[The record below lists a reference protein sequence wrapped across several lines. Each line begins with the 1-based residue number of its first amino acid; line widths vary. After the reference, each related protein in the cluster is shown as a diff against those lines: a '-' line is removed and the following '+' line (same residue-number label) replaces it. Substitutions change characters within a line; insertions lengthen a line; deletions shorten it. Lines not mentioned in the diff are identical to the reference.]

1 MKERE
6 EIYKE
11 DNMTRQR
18 RGYHERSGDSWYGED
33 QETKKTMTIV
43 KQKVKEEET
52 TIMQWQQH
60 KLQVKK
66 KERKK
71 NKQKMEKRK
80 KENHKRKY
88 ISIVKKIPIVLN
100 SQSGQVPRLDL

>member
-43 KQKVKEEET
+43 K
-52 TIMQWQQH
+52 
-60 KLQVKK
+60 
-66 KERKK
+66 
-71 NKQKMEKRK
+71 
-80 KENHKRKY
+80 
-88 ISIVKKIPIVLN
+88 
-100 SQSGQVPRLDL
+100 